1 MDRMIDHG
9 ENILEGLKFQSSTLK
24 EIKRKI
30 LSATNTLG
38 LSSTLIKMIDR
49 RSTSDKYV
57 LYAGMIITCIIMFL
71 AVRYLI

>member
-1 MDRMIDHG
+1 MIDHG
-9 ENILEGLKFQSSTLK
+9 ESLLDGLRVQSTSLK

-38 LSSTLIKMIDR
+38 LSSTLIRMIDR

-57 LYAGMIITCIIMFL
+57 LYAGMIITCVIMFL
-71 AVRYLI
+71 VVRYFI